1 MDTFRLE
8 VPVNVRF
15 RDLDIFGHVNNAVY
29 FTYCEI
35 ARNAYWT
42 KLFGL
47 RRTRAANFIM
57 ARAEL
62 DYRSQTTDEHS
73 ILVGIRISSIGRSS
87 FDFEYNII
95 EDGSR
100 RLIAEGRSVQV
111 MYDYKTNQKTAM
123 PESVK
128 DRILAFEGSENV
140 NVRGA
145 ANRG

>member
-29 FTYCEI
+29 FTYLEV

-42 KLFGL
+42 KLFGP
-47 RRTRAANFIM
+47 RRSRTSNFII

-87 FDFEYNII
+87 FEFHYNIL
-95 EDGSR
+95 EEGSR

-111 MYDYKTNQKTAM
+111 MYDYKTNQKAGVTDA
-123 PESVK
+123 VK
-128 DRILAFEGSENV
+128 DRILAFEGAANV
-140 NVRGA
+140 VVRGDA
-145 ANRG
+145 HRG